1 MPRFSYQA
9 RGRSGQKVNGLMM
22 AGDEEELALTLRE
35 MDLYLIAAQ
44 PEAASSR
51 PPLFARRIKRR
62 ELINF
67 TVHLAAAAGAG
78 IPILQ
83 AFEDLETQTANPKMV
98 NAIRAIREDL
108 QGGSSLSDAM
118 ARQPQVFSD
127 VYVSMIKAGEASGSL
142 VQVLQHL
149 TSFLE
154 WQDGLASEIKRATI
168 YPVTVLI
175 AVVFLVGV
183 LTGFVFPR
191 ILPVIINLK
200 VPLPLIT
207 RIVMA
212 VADLVRYGWYWIL
225 LAGISLH
232 VSIRLLKANET
243 GLLILDAIKLKIPVV
258 GGLIEKICLSR
269 FAHHLSILF
278 RTGVDISQSLSIVE
292 RVVGNAIIAQAVR
305 EAKEQVLQGGSLWRS
320 LQETGAFPPLVIRMI
335 FVGETTGTMDTTLTR
350 VTEFY
355 DREIP
360 ATVKRVFAIVEPLII
375 VFLAAIVLVVA
386 LSIFIPLY
394 SSLGRVGRR

>member
-1 MPRFSYQA
+1 MPRFNYQA
-9 RGRSGQKVNGLMM
+9 RGRFGQKVNGIML
-22 AGDEEELALTLRE
+22 AGSEEELASTLRE
-35 MDLYLIAAQ
+35 TGLYLIAAQ
-44 PEAASSR
+44 PEAAAGR
-51 PPLFARRIKRR
+51 PPLFARPIKRR

-67 TVHLAAAAGAG
+67 TVQLAAAVGAG
-78 IPILQ
+78 IGILQ
-83 AFEDLETQTANPKMV
+83 AFEDLETQTANQRMV
-98 NAIRAIREDL
+98 KGIHAIREDL

-118 ARQPQVFSD
+118 TRQPHIFSD
-127 VYVSMIKAGEASGSL
+127 VYVSMIRAGEASGSL

-149 TSFLE
+149 TDFLE

-168 YPVTVLI
+168 YPTAVLI
-175 AVVFLVGV
+175 AVVVLVGV

-191 ILPVIINLK
+191 ILPVILSLK

-207 RIVMA
+207 RIVMG
-212 VADLVRYGWYWIL
+212 VADFVRYGWYWIL
-225 LAGISLH
+225 LAGASLH
-232 VSIRLLKANET
+232 VFMRLLKASES
-243 GLLILDAIKLKIPVV
+243 GSLILDAVKLKIPVV

-278 RTGVDISQSLSIVE
+278 RTGVDISLGLSIVE
-292 RVVGNAIIAQAVR
+292 RVVGNAVIAQAVR
-305 EAKEQVLQGGSLWRS
+305 EAREQVLQGGSLWRS

-360 ATVKRVFAIVEPLII
+360 ATVKRVFAVVEPLII
-375 VFLAAIVLVVA
+375 VFLAGIVLVVA